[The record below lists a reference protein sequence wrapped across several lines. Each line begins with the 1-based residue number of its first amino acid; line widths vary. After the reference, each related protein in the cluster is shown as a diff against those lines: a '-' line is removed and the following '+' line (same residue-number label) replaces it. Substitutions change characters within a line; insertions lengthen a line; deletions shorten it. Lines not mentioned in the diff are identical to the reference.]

1 MTAMQVLRLTSMRFF
16 AATSLLAA
24 ALFGS
29 SFTALAQ
36 AQATAVKDPALLRA
50 PAGKPLAI
58 IDFED
63 LECPACSHA
72 FPLVHQA
79 ADHYKIPLVRHDW
92 PLQMHVWSRD
102 AAVTARYIQD
112 KISAQAGE
120 EFRGAVFQNQVSIS
134 SKDDLQAFTQKYFE
148 QHGRTMPFVVD
159 PTGQFSKEVQ
169 ADADLAMRI
178 GLNHTPSIFVVTQ
191 KGYTEVLDVSQLY
204 QTIDTTQASL
214 PAQTDAHAVNSKL
227 RRPATPQR

>member
-1 MTAMQVLRLTSMRFF
+1 MRLFP
-16 AATSLLAA
+16 AA
-24 ALFGS
+24 ALLLVGLS
-29 SFTALAQ
+29 SLSPRASAQ

-58 IDFED
+58 MDFED

-79 ADHYKIPLVRHDW
+79 ADHYKIPIVRHDW
-92 PLQMHVWSRD
+92 PLQMHIWSRD
-102 AAVTARYIQD
+102 GAIIARYIQD
-112 KISAQAGE
+112 KISPQAAE
-120 EFRGAVFQNQVSIS
+120 EYRGAVFQNQMSIS
-134 SKDDLQAFTQKYFE
+134 SKDDLQAFTQRFFQ

-159 PTGQFSKEVQ
+159 PTGQFAKEVQ

-191 KGYTEVLDVSQLY
+191 KGYTEVLDSSQLF
-204 QTIDTTQASL
+204 QTIDTVLASL
-214 PAQTDAHAVNSKL
+214 PAQSETHAANSKL
-227 RRPATPQR
+227 RHPSTVQR

>member
-1 MTAMQVLRLTSMRFF
+1 MSPRL
-16 AATSLLAA
+16 LPAA
-24 ALFGS
+24 ALLLVSLSGLS
-29 SFTALAQ
+29 HRASAQ

-58 IDFED
+58 VDFED

-92 PLQMHVWSRD
+92 PLQMHIWSRD
-102 AAVTARYIQD
+102 GAIIARYIQD
-112 KISAQAGE
+112 KISPQAAE
-120 EFRGAVFQNQVSIS
+120 EYRGAVFQNQISIS
-134 SKDDLQAFTQKYFE
+134 SKDDLQAFTQRFFQ

-159 PTGQFSKEVQ
+159 PTGQFAKEVQ

-178 GLNHTPSIFVVTQ
+178 GLNHTPSIFIVTQ
-191 KGYTEVLDVSQLY
+191 KGYTEVLDSSQLF
-204 QTIDTTQASL
+204 QTIDTVEASL
-214 PAQTDAHAVNSKL
+214 PTQSDTHAANSKL
-227 RRPATPQR
+227 RHPSTVQR

>member
-1 MTAMQVLRLTSMRFF
+1 MPDLRLISMRFF
-16 AATSLLAA
+16 SAALLAVSLSGLTYQA
-24 ALFGS
+24 S
-29 SFTALAQ
+29 AQ

-79 ADHYKIPLVRHDW
+79 AEHYKIPLLRHDW

-102 AAVTARYIQD
+102 AAITARYIQD
-112 KISAQAGE
+112 KISPQAAE
-120 EFRGAVFQNQVSIS
+120 EFRGAVFQNQMSIS
-134 SKDDLQAFTQKYFE
+134 SKDDLQAFTQRYFQ
-148 QHGRTMPFVVD
+148 QHGRTMPFVID
-159 PTGQFSKEVQ
+159 PTGQFAKEVQ

-178 GLNHTPSIFVVTQ
+178 GLNHTPSIFIVTQ
-191 KGYTEVLDVSQLY
+191 KGYTEVLDSNQLF
-204 QTIDTTQASL
+204 QTIDTVEASL
-214 PAQTDAHAVNSKL
+214 PPSSETHAANSKL
-227 RRPATPQR
+227 RHPTTVQR

>member
-1 MTAMQVLRLTSMRFF
+1 MRPSVV
-16 AATSLLAA
+16 AALLLAS
-24 ALFGS
+24 LSGLPH
-29 SFTALAQ
+29 TAHAQ

-50 PAGKPLAI
+50 PAGKPIAI

-72 FPLVHQA
+72 FPIVHQA

-92 PLQMHVWSRD
+92 PLQMHIWSRD

-112 KISAQAGE
+112 KISPQAAE
-120 EFRGAVFQNQVSIS
+120 EFRGAVFQNQMSIS
-134 SKDDLQAFTQKYFE
+134 SKDDLQAFTQRYFQ

-159 PTGQFSKEVQ
+159 PTGQFAKEVQ
-169 ADADLAMRI
+169 ADADLASRI

-204 QTIDTTQASL
+204 QTIDTAEASL
-214 PAQTDAHAVNSKL
+214 PSPSSSQAANSKL
-227 RRPATPQR
+227 RRPNTVQR

>member
-1 MTAMQVLRLTSMRFF
+1 MRLPAV
-16 AATSLLAA
+16 AAFLLLASLPGLSHRA
-24 ALFGS
+24 S
-29 SFTALAQ
+29 AQ
-36 AQATAVKDPALLRA
+36 AQATTVKDPTLLRA

-58 IDFED
+58 VDFED

-72 FPLVHQA
+72 FPIVHQA

-92 PLQMHVWSRD
+92 PLQMHIWSRD
-102 AAVTARYIQD
+102 AAITARYIQD
-112 KISAQAGE
+112 KISPQAAE
-120 EFRGAVFQNQVSIS
+120 EFRGAVFQNQISIS
-134 SKDDLQAFTQKYFE
+134 SKDDLQAFTQRYFQ

-159 PTGQFSKEVQ
+159 PTGQFAKEVQ
-169 ADADLAMRI
+169 ADADLAARI

-214 PAQTDAHAVNSKL
+214 PAQSENHAANSKL
-227 RRPATPQR
+227 RRPSTAQR